1 MKMHEALIERGHV
14 CTIRDI
20 FTIKG
25 IVDFKLIRMTGDDGQ
40 ELKPYEA
47 MAGRPLTRYDAIVIS
62 QFTETEIQDLIEDAM
77 YDEALQALWSERTKE
92 GIRHYN
98 IHYSSDDPICAETVD
113 YAIPDGIDT
122 SSSFD
127 GGYDG
132 LYDRIIRD
140 ALWDSVSKVAWWLCE
155 EKEDFLEF
163 RSINNHYIGSG
174 IIRNDVMIR
183 EMKTKDVVVIL
194 ERDRS
199 EQNEAGFLIL
209 TAYPDITDRAE
220 TAVPTGRDLRPDLH
234 ESNSYKY
241 GSAAEKRLLDQKALN
256 GLTH

>member
-1 MKMHEALIERGHV
+1 M
-14 CTIRDI
+14 
-20 FTIKG
+20 
-25 IVDFKLIRMTGDDGQ
+25 
-40 ELKPYEA
+40 
-47 MAGRPLTRYDAIVIS
+47 TRYDAIVIS

-77 YDEALQALWSERTKE
+77 YDEALQALWSEGTKE

-98 IHYSSDDPICAETVD
+98 IHYSSDHPICAETLD

-140 ALWDSVSKVAWWLCE
+140 AFWDSVSKVAWWLCE

-174 IIRNDVMIR
+174 VIRNDVMIR

-234 ESNSYKY
+234 ESNAYKY

>member
-14 CTIRDI
+14 CTIQDI

-25 IVDFKLIRMTGDDGQ
+25 IVDYKLIRMTGDDGQ

-47 MAGRPLTRYDAIVIS
+47 MAGRPLTRHDAIVIS
-62 QFTETEIQDLIEDAM
+62 QFTETE
-77 YDEALQALWSERTKE
+77 TKE
-92 GIRHYN
+92 GIQHYN
-98 IHYSSDDPICAETVD
+98 IHYSSDHPICAETVD

-183 EMKTKDVVVIL
+183 EMKTKDIVVIL

-234 ESNSYKY
+234 ESNAYKY
-241 GSAAEKRLLDQKALN
+241 GSAAERRLLDQKALN